1 MTHYRLLK
9 MNLNRDVKVREKQ
22 CQINEYLDTLEKCLF
37 TSYIMQHAVLKRFTN
52 LEKFIAGEI
61 GIRIKTLW
69 MIIMKNC
76 KDAAVLITSQ

>member
-1 MTHYRLLK
+1 
-9 MNLNRDVKVREKQ
+9 
-22 CQINEYLDTLEKCLF
+22 
-37 TSYIMQHAVLKRFTN
+37 MQHAVLKRFTN